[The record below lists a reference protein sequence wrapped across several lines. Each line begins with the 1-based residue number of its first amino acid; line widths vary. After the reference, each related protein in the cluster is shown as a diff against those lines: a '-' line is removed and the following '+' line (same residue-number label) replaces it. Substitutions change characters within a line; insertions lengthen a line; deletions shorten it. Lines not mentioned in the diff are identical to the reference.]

1 VLPLKRILCPTDF
14 SEASFAALKIA
25 VELARHFAAAVDVIH
40 VIPPVPLHSPYPDP
54 PLASS
59 FDVVLYQQELAL
71 YSEKAL
77 KDLVGERVPQDIP
90 TLATVLTGDPAQEI
104 AAFAAKE
111 SISLIVIASHG
122 LSGWR
127 HFVTGS
133 VTEKVVRQAP
143 CPVLTLRAPH
153 GEKQEK

>member
-1 VLPLKRILCPTDF
+1 MLPVKRILSPIDF
-14 SEASFAALKIA
+14 SEPSYDALKIA
-25 VELARHFAAAVDVIH
+25 VELARHFAAALDVIH
-40 VIPPVPLHSPYPDP
+40 VIPPVPVHSPYPDP

-71 YSEKAL
+71 HSEKAMQ
-77 KDLVGERVPQDIP
+77 KLVGRMVSQEIS

-104 AAFAAKE
+104 VAFAGKE
-111 SISLIVIASHG
+111 QIGLIVIATHG

-133 VTEKVVRQAP
+133 VTEKVVRLAP
-143 CPVLTLRAPH
+143 CPVLAIRAPH
-153 GEKQEK
+153 REKQEK